1 MVIGE
6 VVWYGLVVLATR
18 QLRFTKHIQTL
29 RVSEAFIADS
39 FDHSEPLR
47 FVAGHFCFSQKSVF
61 ELYLDCLTKER
72 QSAMK

>member
-1 MVIGE
+1 MVWLSWQPDSLDLLNTSRPSG
-6 VVWYGLVVLATR
+6 
-18 QLRFTKHIQTL
+18 
-29 RVSEAFIADS
+29 SAFIGDS
-39 FDHSEPLR
+39 FDHSEPLT